1 MVTLIRV
8 HDGFMSE
15 HGFAHGTISIGRGDI
30 IQNRM
35 PYEAD
40 TFVSRNDAIIIHSV
54 DGLLHLYNNN
64 PNVIR
69 VFNNH
74 NTHIHRVRPRE
85 TVALNMYDYVR
96 LCPKDDAD
104 GIHYTDFRFVL
115 NLTDDETQTPPWGTQ
130 ESLAEEESLPLP
142 LSYEEGQVE
151 SVPLSLP

>member
-15 HGFAHGTISIGRGDI
+15 HEFAHGSISIGRGDI

-35 PYEAD
+35 SYEAD

-64 PNVIR
+64 RNVIR
-69 VFNNH
+69 VFH
-74 NTHIHRVRPRE
+74 NTQIHRVRPRE
-85 TVALNMYDYVR
+85 TVALNTHDRVR

-104 GIHYTDFRFVL
+104 GIHYTDFQFVL
-115 NLTDDETQTPPWGTQ
+115 NLTDVETQSPPW
-130 ESLAEEESLPLP
+130 ESLGEDESLPLP

-151 SVPLSLP
+151 SLPLSLP

>member
-69 VFNNH
+69 VFQ

-115 NLTDDETQTPPWGTQ
+115 NLTDVETQTPPWDTQ
-130 ESLAEEESLPLP
+130 ESLVEEESVPLP

-151 SVPLSLP
+151 SLPLSLP

>member
-8 HDGFMSE
+8 HDGFMTE

-30 IQNRM
+30 IHGRM

-69 VFNNH
+69 VFNVQ

-85 TVALNMYDYVR
+85 TVALNTHDRVR

-115 NLTDDETQTPPWGTQ
+115 NLTDDETPPWDTQ
-130 ESLAEEESLPLP
+130 ESLVEEESVPLP

-151 SVPLSLP
+151 SALSLP